1 MDHRGVRY
9 TIRTG
14 IEPDQWT
21 LVVNLPR
28 GTIEKRVQ
36 STKRKADET
45 ACAIIDKWLEKNG
58 PQGGE
63 NSN

>member
-1 MDHRGVRY
+1 MDHRGVPY

-21 LVVNLPR
+21 VVVHLPR

-36 STKRKADET
+36 STKRKAQET
-45 ACAIIDKWLEKNG
+45 ACAIIDKWLDKSGAKVDEH
-58 PQGGE
+58 PT
-63 NSN
+63 